1 MPTKKDRV
9 TINVSHSTKV
19 KWDTLSKDMR
29 LSKSQLVSAWVES
42 KKKVPVL
49 KLDDPALHKI
59 DEIYNLIAHISG
71 NVTRYQHAVNALKK
85 KNALKPADLFDFD
98 IELKTSEL
106 QKIRES
112 LDVIRK
118 ELTRNGND

>member
-9 TINVSHSTKV
+9 TINLSHSTKV

-42 KKKVPVL
+42 KKEVPVL
-49 KLDDPALHKI
+49 RLDDPALHKI

-71 NVTRYQHAVNALKK
+71 NVNQFQHSVNSLKASG
-85 KNALKPADLFDFD
+85 ALKPADMFDID
-98 IELKTSEL
+98 IELKLEEL
-106 QKIRES
+106 QKIRKD
-112 LDVIRK
+112 LDVIRE

>member
-9 TINVSHSTKV
+9 TVNVAHSAKV
-19 KWDTLSKDMR
+19 KWDVFSEKTG
-29 LSKSQLVSAWVES
+29 LSKSQLVSAWIYSGKE
-42 KKKVPVL
+42 VPIL

-59 DEIYNLIAHISG
+59 DEIYNLIAHISC
-71 NVTRYQHAVNALKK
+71 NLNQYQHAVNALKK
-85 KNALKPADLFDFD
+85 KNALKPADLLDFD

-112 LDVIRK
+112 LDAIRK
-118 ELTRNGND
+118 ELTRYGNN

>member
-71 NVTRYQHAVNALKK
+71 NVNQYQHAVNALKK

-112 LDVIRK
+112 LDAIRK